1 MPGHD
6 SCASTA
12 LQVLHSHSALT
23 DNTISTKLRPVPHHL
38 PPGAAPQV
46 LDAVALGPV
55 ARLAA
60 LQGFTTMDQYSRDVA
75 YSLLASMCDMGC
87 VQGAQEVVGEMG
99 ACKLAAVQRT
109 YQQCHKRLLATCVG
123 AQQLAAA
130 GEEPGSTPASRPPPP
145 CDKDPSQAPPGQA
158 DPSGLDA
165 EVVSAVQHRLPRLV
179 PFQKAT
185 LLHMGY
191 GLLLLLHFF
200 EALAVLQPPQGL
212 RIQLLAH
219 MRGMAADVAT
229 RAAPGGGSAGAH
241 AAAAGAAGGAC
252 VQRRASAASGQPA
265 AASSGTQRFAM
276 LYMCLVDACQRR
288 SLLEVAVLL
297 HSLVAGLLGQ
307 APARRGQQDG
317 SEQGAGQGS
326 GAGAAAG
333 NASGVQDAGAGAA
346 GARMEQGAG
355 TGRAVV
361 WPELV
366 SPCLA
371 SGKELAAGLL
381 KVLAAAAPSGH
392 QQALA
397 ARSVMRLSGSDRL
410 GLALLYVFA
419 HDCCQRR
426 CVKDAQGI
434 AGLLLAA

>member
-1 MPGHD
+1 VI
-6 SCASTA
+6 ASQSLTA
-12 LQVLHSHSALT
+12 CTV
-23 DNTISTKLRPVPHHL
+23 
-38 PPGAAPQV
+38 PPGCPQV
-46 LDAVALGPV
+46 LDALALGPV
-55 ARLAA
+55 PRLAA
-60 LQGFTTMDQYSRDVA
+60 LQGFTAMDQYSRDVA
-75 YSLLASMCDMGC
+75 YSLLASMCDIGC
-87 VQGAQEVVGEMG
+87 VQGVQEVVGEMG
-99 ACKLAAVQRT
+99 AGKLAAVHGT
-109 YQQCHKRLLATCVG
+109 YQQCHQRLLATCAG
-123 AQQLAAA
+123 AQPLVAAA
-130 GEEPGSTPASRPPPP
+130 EEPASTPASTPASRPPPP
-145 CDKDPSQAPPGQA
+145 PPCDNNPSQAQSES
-158 DPSGLDA
+158 DPSGPLDA
-165 EVVSAVQHRLPRLV
+165 EVVSALQHRLPRLV
-179 PFQKAT
+179 PFHKAT

-212 RIQLLAH
+212 RMQLLAH
-219 MRGMAADVAT
+219 MRGMAADVAI
-229 RAAPGGGSAGAH
+229 RAAPGGRDAGAH
-241 AAAAGAAGGAC
+241 AAAAATAAEAAAAAGGGGG
-252 VQRRASAASGQPA
+252 VQQRASAAACQPA
-265 AASSGTQRFAM
+265 AASGGTQRFAL

-297 HSLVAGLLGQ
+297 HSLVAWLLGQ
-307 APARRGQQDG
+307 AQPARGRRDV
-317 SEQGAGQGS
+317 SRQGARQGS

-333 NASGVQDAGAGAA
+333 SAGEVQDADVAGSDAGGA
-346 GARMEQGAG
+346 
-355 TGRAVV
+355 VL

-381 KVLAAAAPSGH
+381 KVLAAASPSGH

-426 CVKDAQGI
+426 CVQDTQGI